1 MKNTAKTQF
10 LQKKNKKI
18 FLKNYSRVA
27 FSVDFE
33 SDNGF
38 LIILVF
44 NRVIAKLNN

>member
-10 LQKKNKKI
+10 SQKKI
-18 FLKNYSRVA
+18 IFFLKNYSRVV

-44 NRVIAKLNN
+44 NRVIAKLKN